1 MSANS
6 RTKNSGTTKKIYGSP
21 ICSLMMTFNYF
32 KGAKYEIFF
41 LPGLDE
47 ANRKIYGVDLRLEG
61 AKEMPIH

>member
-1 MSANS
+1 M
-6 RTKNSGTTKKIYGSP
+6 YGSP

-41 LPGLDE
+41 LPGINE

-61 AKEMPIH
+61 AKEMPIY